1 MGVIGDTQGLGVR
14 HPRDWPREAKASEK
28 DTGVPVSFEELERK
42 AREKLP
48 PEIYDFVAGGAGGEE
63 TMRANRQAFQ
73 RRWLVPRML
82 RDVSRCRTDIEL
94 LGARHPAPVLL
105 GPVGCLALVNPEG
118 EVAVA
123 RAAASAGLTY
133 VLSNASSHG
142 IEAVAEAMGDA
153 PRWFQLY
160 VSPDHK
166 LNSSFLKRAQSAG
179 YRAVMVTVDT
189 KRLGWRERLIKRGY
203 NPQRVGHG
211 MGVYLSDPHFR
222 GLIPESAKEDHQTVF
237 DTFARVA
244 INDALT
250 IEDVRRLRDQTPL
263 PILLKG
269 ILHPEEAAEAV
280 EHGVSGIVVS
290 NHGGRQLEGAISALD
305 ALPGIVKAVAGRA
318 AVLLDGGVR
327 RAPDALKAIALGA
340 DAVML
345 ARPYVYG
352 LALAGERGVGQ
363 VLQNF
368 LADFH
373 TSLALV
379 GCGSVEELDASF
391 ITEGPWYGGGVG
403 PAEVG
408 GASE

>member
-1 MGVIGDTQGLGVR
+1 MDDMGKTQGPGAR
-14 HPRDWPREAKASEK
+14 HLRDWPREAEPSEE
-28 DTGVPVSFEELERK
+28 TTAVPVSFEELERR

-48 PEIYDFVAGGAGGEE
+48 PEIHDFVAGGAGGEE

-73 RRWLVPRML
+73 RWWLLPRTL

-94 LGARHPAPVLL
+94 LGARQPAPVVLAPL
-105 GPVGCLALVNPEG
+105 GSLAVVDPEG

-160 VSPDHK
+160 ISPDHK
-166 LNSSFLKRAQSAG
+166 LNASFLNRAQAAG
-179 YRAVMVTVDT
+179 YSAVVVTVDT
-189 KRLGWRERLIKRGY
+189 KRLGWRERLIERGY
-203 NPQRVGHG
+203 NPHRVGHG
-211 MGVYLSDPHFR
+211 LGVYLSDPHFR
-222 GLIPESAKEDHQTVF
+222 GLMPESAEEDHQALF
-237 DTFARVA
+237 DTFAQVVV
-244 INDALT
+244 NDALT

-280 EHGVSGIVVS
+280 EHGVSGIIVS

-327 RAPDALKAIALGA
+327 RGPDALKAIALGA

-345 ARPYVYG
+345 GRPYVYG
-352 LALAGERGVGQ
+352 LALAGERGVAQ
-363 VLQNF
+363 VLRNF

-403 PAEVG
+403 PAEAG
-408 GASE
+408 DAPE